1 MGPLAYVVGY
11 CLHKLYRESKN
22 SPHWNSERSQE
33 LQALLLSLKD
43 DSASVEFVSSFSR
56 GGLWTPCSSV
66 IDIGKAA
73 EQLFRSYTLDE
84 KKSIPADKIVNSVL
98 CSPEVLSLWQTA
110 TANLVCPISKE
121 CRKLCLEN
129 IVMLY
134 VRVRCFSHAK
144 DIINKCTLKD
154 KTQRQKGL
162 RTCLKWSNTKSNE

>member
-22 SPHWNSERSQE
+22 SPHWNS
-33 LQALLLSLKD
+33 
-43 DSASVEFVSSFSR
+43 ASIEFVSSFSR

-73 EQLFRSYTLDE
+73 EKLYRSYTLDE

-110 TANLVCPISKE
+110 TANSVCPISKE
-121 CRKLCLEN
+121 CRKLCLDN

-134 VRVRCFSHAK
+134 V
-144 DIINKCTLKD
+144 
-154 KTQRQKGL
+154 
-162 RTCLKWSNTKSNE
+162 